1 MPRESRTRKGRI
13 LVGEA
18 GEPACL
24 DQEATAAPRVRTLD
38 PMTGRQ
44 ISPVTDAA
52 LCVSEGADR
61 GHAAVSATS
70 PDDGESA

>member
-1 MPRESRTRKGRI
+1 
-13 LVGEA
+13 
-18 GEPACL
+18 
-24 DQEATAAPRVRTLD
+24 VRTLD